1 MSKDSEKRRT
11 AVRRSEARA
20 ARRVKQQSRKSR
32 RKLVYFIGSGIFAA
46 AIIVGLFLPSL
57 PIGNL
62 GSGVGAAS
70 YVDGIGVPQPIMST
84 AYHVDGKTV
93 SYATLPPTSGDHWS
107 APAQCG
113 FYDSK
118 ELADEVIVHNMEH
131 GNVVISYNLS
141 DESQKSQLKELHS
154 RLNGSSE
161 WLVTRPYEK
170 IPEGS
175 IVLTAWGISDE
186 ILGVNE
192 DRITSFVEAYSGNIF
207 SAETKRL
214 NRGIPCNNVPSMA
227 K

>member
-1 MSKDSEKRRT
+1 MPKDSEKRRT
-11 AVRRSEARA
+11 AMRRSEART
-20 ARRVKQQSRKSR
+20 ARRIKQQSRKSR
-32 RKLVYFIGSGIFAA
+32 RKLVYLIGSGIFAA

-62 GSGVGAAS
+62 GSDAGAAS

-84 AYHVDGKTV
+84 AYHVDGKNV

-107 APAQCG
+107 TPAQCG

-118 ELADEVIVHNMEH
+118 ELADEVVVHNMEH
-131 GNVVISYNLS
+131 GNVVISYNIS
-141 DESQKSQLKELHS
+141 DESQRNQLKELHS
-154 RLNGSSE
+154 RLSGSTQ

-186 ILGVNE
+186 FEGVNE

-207 SAETKRL
+207 SEETKRL
-214 NRGIPCNNVPSMA
+214 NRGIPCNNVGSMA

>member
-1 MSKDSEKRRT
+1 VAKESEKRRT

-20 ARRVKQQSRKSR
+20 TRKVKQRSRTKR
-32 RKLVYFIGSGIFAA
+32 RKFVYFVGSGIFAV

-62 GSGVGAAS
+62 GTSTGTAS
-70 YVDGIGVPQPIMST
+70 YADGIGIPQPVMPS

-93 SYATLPPTSGDHWS
+93 SYSTLPPTSGDHWS

-131 GNVVISYNLS
+131 GNVVINYNIS
-141 DESQKSQLKELHS
+141 DESQKSHLKELHS
-154 RLNGSSE
+154 QLSGSNE
-161 WLVTRPYEK
+161 WLVTRPYKE

-175 IVLTAWGISDE
+175 ITLTAWGISDE
-186 ILGVNE
+186 FEGVNE
-192 DRITSFVEAYSGNIF
+192 ERITRFVETYSGNLF
-207 SAETKRL
+207 SDETKRL
-214 NRGIPCNNVPSMA
+214 NRGIPCSNIDSMA